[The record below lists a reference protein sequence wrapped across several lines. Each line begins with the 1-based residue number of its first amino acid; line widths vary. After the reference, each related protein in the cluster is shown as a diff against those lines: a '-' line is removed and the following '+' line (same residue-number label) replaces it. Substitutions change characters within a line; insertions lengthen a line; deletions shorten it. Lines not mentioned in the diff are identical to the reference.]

1 MSSAIYPNLIPSIYE
16 STLTPEKWVS
26 NIGEIAS
33 LIGAKGSAILLLET
47 LDIYKYSIS
56 LTTSNYPVDV
66 MQRYQRVYMKYEE
79 EAMKKLG
86 AAEVGTLVKD
96 DLFEK
101 DRDAAAARPDVKY
114 LLHHLGIFDRF
125 GVRLNSDRE
134 YFNGI
139 VFQYDSSR
147 GNVTE
152 SEWKLL
158 QPLFVHIKT
167 AMDISRTFSLLK
179 ARYNA
184 ILTALNRIK
193 MSYAV
198 VLSSGEVIVM
208 NDSAKAV
215 FDKND
220 GVYLTQSNK
229 IKATDSDLTA
239 EIKHAISSVSNTVSG
254 VDSGASILL
263 TIPSKRPVEPYLME
277 IAPLRDVTRELDDFL
292 NGALVTIIDPEEQI
306 NINTAGLK
314 ELYNLTDSESIVAD
328 MAVSGRTNQ
337 SIADE
342 RGVSPETVKKQLES
356 ILTKTNSINRTALVR
371 RVLSVNL
378 PVS

>member
-1 MSSAIYPNLIPSIYE
+1 
-16 STLTPEKWVS
+16 
-26 NIGEIAS
+26 
-33 LIGAKGSAILLLET
+33 
-47 LDIYKYSIS
+47 
-56 LTTSNYPVDV
+56 
-66 MQRYQRVYMKYEE
+66 MKHEDA
-79 EAMKKLG
+79 AMKKLG
-86 AAEVGTLVKD
+86 AAKVGALVKD

-101 DRDAAAARPDVKY
+101 DREAAAARPDVKY
-114 LLHHLGIFDRF
+114 LLDHLGIFDRF
-125 GVRLNSDRE
+125 GVRLNNERE

-139 VFQYDSSR
+139 VFQYDPSR

-152 SEWKLL
+152 PEWQLL
-158 QPLFVHIKT
+158 QPLFVHIRT

-179 ARYNA
+179 AKYNA

-193 MSYAV
+193 MSYAI

-215 FDKND
+215 FEKND
-220 GVYLTQSNK
+220 GVYLTKANK
-229 IKATDSDLTA
+229 IKATDSELTA
-239 EIKHAISSVSNTVSG
+239 KINHAVSSVSDTVSG
-254 VDSGASILL
+254 FHAEASIMF

-277 IAPLRDVTRELDDFL
+277 ISPLRDITRELDDFL
-292 NGALVTIIDPEEQI
+292 NGALVTIIDPEEQT
-306 NINTAGLK
+306 NINTDGLK
-314 ELYNLTDSESIVAD
+314 ELYGLTDSESIVAD

-356 ILTKTNSINRTALVR
+356 ILIKTNSTNRTALVR

-378 PVS
+378 PVI